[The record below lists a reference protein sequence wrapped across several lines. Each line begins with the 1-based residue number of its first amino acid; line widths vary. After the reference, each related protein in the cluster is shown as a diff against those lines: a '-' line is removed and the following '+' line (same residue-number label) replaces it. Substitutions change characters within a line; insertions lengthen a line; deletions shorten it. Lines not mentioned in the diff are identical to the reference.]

1 MPLVSLFVMTFPG
14 GCLSRTPSGDDDQ
27 MNAHKELGGSEQ
39 KVSKLL
45 KW

>member
-1 MPLVSLFVMTFPG
+1 MLLVSRD
-14 GCLSRTPSGDDDQ
+14 LSRRMSVPNTGDDDQ
-27 MNAHKELGGSEQ
+27 MNVHKELGGSEQ